1 MSLGAAIGYLMGRV
15 RLADRLGDPWLIL
28 LLNLPALVVI
38 VLAYIWAGLTEVA
51 AIAAIAI
58 NKLPTAVVTLR
69 EGTRALDRS
78 LDEMATVFAIPR
90 WRAFRH
96 VVLPQLA
103 PYIAAAARS
112 GLSLVWKIVLVAELL
127 GRPNG
132 VGFEIGVAFQLFDI
146 PLLLAYS
153 LTFAAVVLV
162 IETVLV
168 QPFEM
173 RAIAVAAPCSLRS
186 ISSSKKFRER
196 GRRTRTTCWPA
207 STFALRSRRGRRV
220 RRPIRLRQEHH
231 AARFSPASITI
242 IRDASR
248 ARPVRGS
255 AWCSRSRGCCR
266 GARSKKMCGLP
277 RLDADEAKLSELFT
291 ILELTAHRSHF
302 PGELSLGLARRVA
315 LARAFAIEPDFL
327 ILDEPLA
334 SLDDALAAR
343 LREQI
348 ATLVGSRSVMT
359 LLVTHNLDDAV
370 RLGDRLL
377 LLSPRPAKILADLP
391 IRIAA
396 QHARR
401 SRDRCDQ
408 GGHCATDQWRSLRPR
423 CVIGS
428 AWDAW

>member
-1 MSLGAAIGYLMGRV
+1 VLRLVSFAVFLATWWIAALLAGDAKLPPPPAVLAAMINEASSGALFVNLGATLARVVLAFTLAMTLGAAIGYLMGRV

-96 VVLPQLA
+96 VILPQLV

-173 RAIAVAAPCSLRS
+173 RL
-186 ISSSKKFRER
+186 
-196 GRRTRTTCWPA
+196 
-207 STFALRSRRGRRV
+207 SR
-220 RRPIRLRQEHH
+220 
-231 AARFSPASITI
+231 
-242 IRDASR
+242 
-248 ARPVRGS
+248 
-255 AWCSRSRGCCR
+255 W
-266 GARSKKMCGLP
+266 
-277 RLDADEAKLSELFT
+277 
-291 ILELTAHRSHF
+291 
-302 PGELSLGLARRVA
+302 
-315 LARAFAIEPDFL
+315 
-327 ILDEPLA
+327 
-334 SLDDALAAR
+334 
-343 LREQI
+343 
-348 ATLVGSRSVMT
+348 
-359 LLVTHNLDDAV
+359 
-370 RLGDRLL
+370 
-377 LLSPRPAKILADLP
+377 
-391 IRIAA
+391 
-396 QHARR
+396 
-401 SRDRCDQ
+401 
-408 GGHCATDQWRSLRPR
+408 RPR
-423 CVIGS
+423 
-428 AWDAW
+428 AA